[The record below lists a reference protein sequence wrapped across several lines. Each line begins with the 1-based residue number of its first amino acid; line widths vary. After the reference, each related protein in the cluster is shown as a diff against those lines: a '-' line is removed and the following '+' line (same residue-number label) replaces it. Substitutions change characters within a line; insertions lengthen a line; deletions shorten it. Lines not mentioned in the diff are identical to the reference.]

1 MERKEQICKA
11 GQQYLNSMDDF
22 QSYHT
27 YPREAFIDG
36 AKWADEHPNTE
47 NIETVLAYT
56 YMGRSKI
63 MKNNIKTGIWYIVD
77 DVDRSIS
84 KIDILHVNYKTITEY
99 CGYGEWETSRITKFD
114 YKVYIPTGNRW
125 SQTIMNAYLPG
136 KLCKTLDEAKEYAIS
151 MCEYRKNELKE
162 KLIKFDIEIEKIK
175 SLEL

>member
-1 MERKEQICKA
+1 
-11 GQQYLNSMDDF
+11 
-22 QSYHT
+22 
-27 YPREAFIDG
+27 
-36 AKWADEHPNTE
+36 
-47 NIETVLAYT
+47 
-56 YMGRSKI
+56 

-84 KIDILHVNYKTITEY
+84 KIYILHVNYKTITEY
-99 CGYGEWETSRITKFD
+99 CGYGEWETSKITKFD